1 MTVTSIRD
9 AWAEVRKIFPTD
21 YEYSIERSE
30 RAGYPIYYSKASGVN
45 AWISDL
51 GNRLEVNLPDG
62 KSANIWIQAPAEATT
77 SNSTKNTEET
87 EDTGSATK
95 EERRETA
102 KRIQRLA
109 YFYTVD
115 YVQEMDNKKREAA
128 ATEGGEIKCMVLTAE
143 NNARVAMGSI
153 MGCIAAVNIL
163 VNMEEDVDD
172 WMIAGINAML
182 DKVRVTRGIPFDLST
197 AICGVLGAQYRY
209 PPPEVM
215 RARKGNA

>member
-9 AWAEVRKIFPTD
+9 AWAEVQKIFPTR
-21 YEYSIERSE
+21 YEHDASRSE
-30 RAGYPIYYSKASGVN
+30 RAGYPIYYSTANGVN

-62 KSANIWIQAPAEATT
+62 KSVNIWIQAPAEAAT
-77 SNSTKNTEET
+77 SDSTKDT
-87 EDTGSATK
+87 EDSGSATK

-109 YFYTVD
+109 YFYTVE
-115 YVQEMDNKKREAA
+115 YVGQLDNKKREDAAVKEMQDA

-153 MGCIAAVNIL
+153 TDCIAAVNIL

-182 DKVRVTRGIPFDLST
+182 DKVRVSQGIPFDLST
-197 AICGVLGAQYRY
+197 AICGVLGAQYR
-209 PPPEVM
+209 
-215 RARKGNA
+215 

>member
-9 AWAEVRKIFPTD
+9 AWAEVQKIFPTR
-21 YEYSIERSE
+21 YEHDASRSE
-30 RAGYPIYYSKASGVN
+30 RAGYPIYYSTAASVN

-62 KSANIWIQAPAEATT
+62 KNVNIWIKAPVEAAT
-77 SNSTKNTEET
+77 SDSAEET

-102 KRIQRLA
+102 KWIQRLT
-109 YFYTVD
+109 YYYTKE
-115 YVQEMDNKKREAA
+115 YVHEMDNKKREDAAVKEMEAA
-128 ATEGGEIKCMVLTAE
+128 AEKDGKIRCMVLTAE
-143 NNARVAMGSI
+143 NNARVAMS
-153 MGCIAAVNIL
+153 CITDCMAAVDIL

-182 DKVRVTRGIPFDLST
+182 DKVKPSRGIPFNLST
-197 AICGVLGAQYRY
+197 SICGVLGAQYR
-209 PPPEVM
+209 
-215 RARKGNA
+215 

>member
-9 AWAEVRKIFPTD
+9 AWAEVQKIFPTR
-21 YEYSIERSE
+21 YEHDANRSE
-30 RAGYPIYYSKASGVN
+30 RAGYPIYYSTAADVN

-62 KSANIWIQAPAEATT
+62 KSVNIWIQAPAEAAT
-77 SNSTKNTEET
+77 SDSTKDT
-87 EDTGSATK
+87 EDSGSATK

-109 YFYTVD
+109 YFYTVE
-115 YVQEMDNKKREAA
+115 YVGQLDNKKREDAAVKEMQDA

-153 MGCIAAVNIL
+153 TDCIAAVNIL

-182 DKVRVTRGIPFDLST
+182 DKVRVTQGIPFDLST
-197 AICGVLGAQYRY
+197 AICGVLGAQYR
-209 PPPEVM
+209 
-215 RARKGNA
+215 

>member
-9 AWAEVRKIFPTD
+9 AWAEVQKIFPTR
-21 YEYSIERSE
+21 YEHDANRSE
-30 RAGYPIYYSKASGVN
+30 RAGYPIYYSTASDVN

-62 KSANIWIQAPAEATT
+62 KSVNIWIQAPAEAAT
-77 SNSTKNTEET
+77 SDSTKDT
-87 EDTGSATK
+87 EDSGSATK

-109 YFYTVD
+109 YFYTVE
-115 YVQEMDNKKREAA
+115 YVGQLDNKKREDAA
-128 ATEGGEIKCMVLTAE
+128 VKEMQDDATEGGEIKCMVLTAE

-182 DKVRVTRGIPFDLST
+182 DKVRVTQGIPFDLST
-197 AICGVLGAQYRY
+197 AICGVLGAQYR
-209 PPPEVM
+209 
-215 RARKGNA
+215 

>member
-1 MTVTSIRD
+1 MKVTTSIKD
-9 AWAEVRKIFPTD
+9 AWEEANKIFPTD
-21 YEYSIERSE
+21 YEHDVSRSE
-30 RAGYPIYYSKASGVN
+30 RAGYPIYYSTANGVN

-62 KSANIWIQAPAEATT
+62 KSVDIWIQAPAEDTT
-77 SNSTKNTEET
+77 SNSA
-87 EDTGSATK
+87 EDNGSATR

-109 YFYTVD
+109 YFYTAE
-115 YVQEMDNKKREAA
+115 YVGQLDNKKREDAAVKEMQDA

-153 MGCIAAVNIL
+153 TDCIAAVNIL
-163 VNMEEDVDD
+163 VNMEEDVDN

-182 DKVRVTRGIPFDLST
+182 DKVRVTRGVPFDLST
-197 AICGVLGAQYRY
+197 SICGLLGAQYR
-209 PPPEVM
+209 
-215 RARKGNA
+215 

>member
-9 AWAEVRKIFPTD
+9 AWAEVRKIFTTD
-21 YEYSIERSE
+21 YEYSTERSE

-62 KSANIWIQAPAEATT
+62 ESVNIWIQAPAEATT

-197 AICGVLGAQYRY
+197 AICGVLGAQYR
-209 PPPEVM
+209 
-215 RARKGNA
+215 

>member
-21 YEYSIERSE
+21 YEYSTERSE
-30 RAGYPIYYSKASGVN
+30 RAGYPIHYSKASGVN

-51 GNRLEVNLPDG
+51 GNRLEVNLPDDE
-62 KSANIWIQAPAEATT
+62 SANIWIQAPAEATT
-77 SNSTKNTEET
+77 SNSTENTKNTEET

-128 ATEGGEIKCMVLTAE
+128 AVKEMQAAATEGCILSSLLLTG
-143 NNARVAMGSI
+143 AM
-153 MGCIAAVNIL
+153 
-163 VNMEEDVDD
+163 
-172 WMIAGINAML
+172 
-182 DKVRVTRGIPFDLST
+182 
-197 AICGVLGAQYRY
+197 
-209 PPPEVM
+209 PE
-215 RARKGNA
+215 

>member
-1 MTVTSIRD
+1 MTVTSIKG
-9 AWAEVRKIFPTD
+9 AWTEAGKIFPTD
-21 YEYSIERSE
+21 YEYSAKRRERT
-30 RAGYPIYYSKASGVN
+30 GYPIYYSTAAGMN

-62 KSANIWIQAPAEATT
+62 KIVNIWIQAPAETTT
-77 SNSTKNTEET
+77 SDSAEET
-87 EDTGSATK
+87 EGDGSATK

-109 YFYTVD
+109 YFYTVE
-115 YVQEMDNKKREAA
+115 YVGQLDNKKREDAA
-128 ATEGGEIKCMVLTAE
+128 VKEMQAAETEGGEIKCMVLTAE

-153 MGCIAAVNIL
+153 TDCIAAVNIL

-182 DKVRVTRGIPFDLST
+182 DKVRVTQGIPFDLST
-197 AICGVLGAQYRY
+197 AICGVLGAQYR
-209 PPPEVM
+209 
-215 RARKGNA
+215 

>member
-9 AWAEVRKIFPTD
+9 AWAEVQKIFPTR
-21 YEYSIERSE
+21 YEHDASRSE
-30 RAGYPIYYSKASGVN
+30 RAGYPIYYSTANGVN

-62 KSANIWIQAPAEATT
+62 KSVNIWIQAHAEAAT
-77 SNSTKNTEET
+77 SDSTKDT
-87 EDTGSATK
+87 EDSGSATK

-109 YFYTVD
+109 YFYTVE
-115 YVQEMDNKKREAA
+115 YVGQLDNKKREDAAVKEMQDA

-153 MGCIAAVNIL
+153 TDCIAAVNIL

-197 AICGVLGAQYRY
+197 SICGLLCAQYR
-209 PPPEVM
+209 
-215 RARKGNA
+215 

>member
-51 GNRLEVNLPDG
+51 GNRLEVNPPDD
-62 KSANIWIQAPAEATT
+62 E
-77 SNSTKNTEET
+77 
-87 EDTGSATK
+87 SATK

-128 ATEGGEIKCMVLTAE
+128 AVKEMQAAATEGGEISIDYDVPFAPVWVPCLFHVLLRHRWSLRFA
-143 NNARVAMGSI
+143 S
-153 MGCIAAVNIL
+153 
-163 VNMEEDVDD
+163 
-172 WMIAGINAML
+172 
-182 DKVRVTRGIPFDLST
+182 
-197 AICGVLGAQYRY
+197 Q
-209 PPPEVM
+209 
-215 RARKGNA
+215 

>member
-9 AWAEVRKIFPTD
+9 AWAEVQKIFPTR
-21 YEYSIERSE
+21 YEHDANRSE
-30 RAGYPIYYSKASGVN
+30 RAGYPIYYSTASDVN

-62 KSANIWIQAPAEATT
+62 KSVDIWIQSPVEATAT
-77 SNSTKNTEET
+77 SNST
-87 EDTGSATK
+87 EDTGSATR

-109 YFYTVD
+109 YFYTVE
-115 YVQEMDNKKREAA
+115 YVGQLDNKKREDAA
-128 ATEGGEIKCMVLTAE
+128 VKEMQAAETEGGEIKCMVLTAE

-153 MGCIAAVNIL
+153 TDCIAAVNIL

-182 DKVRVTRGIPFDLST
+182 DKVRVSQGIPFDLST
-197 AICGVLGAQYRY
+197 AICGVLGAQYR
-209 PPPEVM
+209 
-215 RARKGNA
+215 

>member
-9 AWAEVRKIFPTD
+9 AWAEVQKIFPTR
-21 YEYSIERSE
+21 YEHDASRSE
-30 RAGYPIYYSKASGVN
+30 RAGYPIYYSTASDVN

-62 KSANIWIQAPAEATT
+62 KSVNIWIQAHAEAAT
-77 SNSTKNTEET
+77 SDSTKDT
-87 EDTGSATK
+87 EDSGSATK

-109 YFYTVD
+109 YFYTVE
-115 YVQEMDNKKREAA
+115 YVGQLDNKKREDAAVKEMQDA

-153 MGCIAAVNIL
+153 TDCIAAVNIL

-182 DKVRVTRGIPFDLST
+182 DKVRVSRGIPFDLST
-197 AICGVLGAQYRY
+197 SICGLLGAQYR
-209 PPPEVM
+209 
-215 RARKGNA
+215 

>member
-9 AWAEVRKIFPTD
+9 AWAEVQKIFPTR
-21 YEYSIERSE
+21 YEHDASRSE
-30 RAGYPIYYSKASGVN
+30 RAGYPIYYSTANGVN

-62 KSANIWIQAPAEATT
+62 KSVNIWIQAPAEAAT
-77 SNSTKNTEET
+77 SASTKDT
-87 EDTGSATK
+87 EDSGSATK

-109 YFYTVD
+109 YFYTVE
-115 YVQEMDNKKREAA
+115 YVGQLDNKKREDAAVKEMQDA

-153 MGCIAAVNIL
+153 TDCIAAVNIL

-182 DKVRVTRGIPFDLST
+182 DKVRVSQGIPFDLST
-197 AICGVLGAQYRY
+197 AICGVLGAQYR
-209 PPPEVM
+209 
-215 RARKGNA
+215 

>member
-1 MTVTSIRD
+1 MKVTTSIKD
-9 AWAEVRKIFPTD
+9 AWEEANKIFPTD
-21 YEYSIERSE
+21 YEHDVSRSE
-30 RAGYPIYYSKASGVN
+30 RAGYPIYYSTANGVN

-62 KSANIWIQAPAEATT
+62 KSVDIWIQAPAEDTT
-77 SNSTKNTEET
+77 SNSA
-87 EDTGSATK
+87 EDNGSATR

-109 YFYTVD
+109 YFYTAE
-115 YVQEMDNKKREAA
+115 YVGQLDNKKREDAAVKEMQDA

-153 MGCIAAVNIL
+153 TDCIAAVNIL

-197 AICGVLGAQYRY
+197 AICGVLGAQYR
-209 PPPEVM
+209 
-215 RARKGNA
+215 

>member
-1 MTVTSIRD
+1 MKVTSKQE
-9 AWAEVRKIFPTD
+9 AWNKVNEIFPTD
-21 YEYSIERSE
+21 YEQDLGSSD
-30 RAGYPIYYSKASGVN
+30 RAGYPIYRSTAEGHYYDY
-45 AWISDL
+45 ICDL

-62 KSANIWIQAPAEATT
+62 KSVDIWIQAPAEADT
-77 SNSTKNTEET
+77 SDSTKDT
-87 EDTGSATK
+87 EDSGSATK

-109 YFYTVD
+109 YFYTVE
-115 YVQEMDNKKREAA
+115 YVGQLDNKKREDAAVKEMQDA

-153 MGCIAAVNIL
+153 TDCIAAVNIL

-182 DKVRVTRGIPFDLST
+182 DKVRVSRGIPFDLST
-197 AICGVLGAQYRY
+197 SICGLLCAQYR
-209 PPPEVM
+209 
-215 RARKGNA
+215 

>member
-1 MTVTSIRD
+1 MKVTTSIKD
-9 AWAEVRKIFPTD
+9 AWEEANKIFPTD
-21 YEYSIERSE
+21 YEHDVSRSE
-30 RAGYPIYYSKASGVN
+30 RAGYPIYYSTANGVN

-62 KSANIWIQAPAEATT
+62 KSVDIWIQAPAEDTT
-77 SNSTKNTEET
+77 SNSA
-87 EDTGSATK
+87 EDNGSATR

-109 YFYTVD
+109 YFYTAE
-115 YVQEMDNKKREAA
+115 YVGQLDNKKREDAA
-128 ATEGGEIKCMVLTAE
+128 VKEMQDDATEGGEIKCMVLTAE

-153 MGCIAAVNIL
+153 TDCIAAVNIL

-182 DKVRVTRGIPFDLST
+182 DKVRVTQGVPFDLST
-197 AICGVLGAQYRY
+197 AICGVLGAQYR
-209 PPPEVM
+209 
-215 RARKGNA
+215 

>member
-9 AWAEVRKIFPTD
+9 AWAEVQKIFPTR
-21 YEYSIERSE
+21 YEHDASRSE
-30 RAGYPIYYSKASGVN
+30 RAGYPIYYSTAASVN

-62 KSANIWIQAPAEATT
+62 KSVNIWIQAPAEAAT
-77 SNSTKNTEET
+77 SDSTKDT
-87 EDTGSATK
+87 EDSGSATK

-109 YFYTVD
+109 YFYTVE
-115 YVQEMDNKKREAA
+115 YVGQLDNKKREDAAVKEMQDA

-153 MGCIAAVNIL
+153 TDCIAAVNIL

-182 DKVRVTRGIPFDLST
+182 DKVRVSQGIPFDLST
-197 AICGVLGAQYRY
+197 AICGVLGAQYR
-209 PPPEVM
+209 
-215 RARKGNA
+215 

>member
-9 AWAEVRKIFPTD
+9 AWAEVKKIFPTR
-21 YEYSIERSE
+21 YEHDASRSE
-30 RAGYPIYYSKASGVN
+30 RAGYPIYYSTANGVN

-62 KSANIWIQAPAEATT
+62 KSVNIWIQAPAEAAT
-77 SNSTKNTEET
+77 SDSTKDT
-87 EDTGSATK
+87 EDSGSATK

-109 YFYTVD
+109 YFYTVE
-115 YVQEMDNKKREAA
+115 YVGQLDNKKREDAAVKEMQDA
-128 ATEGGEIKCMVLTAE
+128 ATEGGGIKCMVLTAE

-153 MGCIAAVNIL
+153 TDCIAAVNIL

-182 DKVRVTRGIPFDLST
+182 DKVRVSQGIPFDLST
-197 AICGVLGAQYRY
+197 AICGVLGAQYR
-209 PPPEVM
+209 
-215 RARKGNA
+215 

>member
-21 YEYSIERSE
+21 YEYSTERSE
-30 RAGYPIYYSKASGVN
+30 RAGYPIYYSTASGVN

-62 KSANIWIQAPAEATT
+62 KNVNIWIKAPVEAAT
-77 SNSTKNTEET
+77 SDSAEET

-102 KRIQRLA
+102 KWIQRLT
-109 YFYTVD
+109 YYYTKE
-115 YVQEMDNKKREAA
+115 YVHEMDNKKREDAAVKEMEAA
-128 ATEGGEIKCMVLTAE
+128 AEKDGKIRCMVLTAE
-143 NNARVAMGSI
+143 NNARVAMS
-153 MGCIAAVNIL
+153 CITDCMAAVDIL

-182 DKVRVTRGIPFDLST
+182 DKVKPSRGIPFNLST
-197 AICGVLGAQYRY
+197 SICGVLGAQYR
-209 PPPEVM
+209 
-215 RARKGNA
+215 

>member
-9 AWAEVRKIFPTD
+9 AWAEVQKIFPTY
-21 YEYSIERSE
+21 YEHDTSRSE
-30 RAGYPIYYSKASGVN
+30 RAGYPIYYSTAAGVD

-62 KSANIWIQAPAEATT
+62 KSVNIWIQGPAEAAA
-77 SNSTKNTEET
+77 SESVEET
-87 EDTGSATK
+87 ADTGSATR

-109 YFYTVD
+109 YFYTVE
-115 YVQEMDNKKREAA
+115 YVSQMDNKKREDAA
-128 ATEGGEIKCMVLTAE
+128 VKEMQAAETEGGEIKCMVLTAE
-143 NNARVAMGSI
+143 NNARVAMGCI
-153 MGCIAAVNIL
+153 TDCIAAVNIL

-182 DKVRVTRGIPFDLST
+182 DTVQVTRGIPFDLST
-197 AICGVLGAQYRY
+197 SICGLLCAQYR
-209 PPPEVM
+209 
-215 RARKGNA
+215 